1 LPTFYIH
8 IDGIV
13 QSADFLPLVY
23 NVAKEMQI
31 TGYMKNVNCGADV
44 FFNVP
49 SLLDAS
55 EFLQRIKQA
64 APYAGIY
71 SSKFKKIDEHHFSDF
86 NIYGE
91 DIAPKQLPASIQA
104 DAAICNNCKSE
115 LHNPDNRR
123 YRYPFVACP
132 DCGPRYAILKTL
144 PFDRC
149 TTSMHHFAMCE
160 TCFKEYNL
168 VNNRRFFSEINSC
181 NECGIKLSILC
192 GDLSIL
198 SKNKEIVFSLIKH
211 FLNQGKIL
219 AVKGIGGYVLMCD
232 GCNPDAI
239 QTLRKRKN
247 CPGKP
252 FALLY
257 HDIKTVERDF
267 EVHEQEKQLLQSTA
281 SPALFLYPKP
291 SSVNNVALTMV
302 APKLSRIEV
311 MLPDNALFE
320 IITHEFGKP
329 LMVTGANIS
338 GSPIIYKDED
348 ATLYLFDFVDFIVSH
363 NLDIMVPQDKSIV
376 QFSKY
381 EKQPIIVKRSS
392 GMVPS
397 FARYQSTGSSCI
409 LATGSSLESSFT
421 LTNKGDIFISQ
432 YLGNGE
438 SYEAQLMYKHALE
451 HVLNL
456 YSVKPDVI
464 IADKNPEY
472 FSHQYAVESA
482 GNYGAELKLVQHH
495 EAHFAAVLAE
505 NELLNSNKPILG
517 VIWDGGGLGHD
528 GNIWGG
534 EFFKYENNEMIRCF
548 HMDYFPSIK
557 NDKPFPEPRIAAL
570 CASGYAWPQKEVLK
584 DKFTN
589 VELNKYISL
598 SVNNTAFSSSVTSI
612 FEAVASLLNL
622 CDIQTYKGEAVGYLQ
637 VLAEEYVQKNGFV
650 IKESYFKTDAPFY
663 AVPVAG
669 LMQAIIDD
677 IQANLDRPYIAAKFY
692 YSMVGLIGK
701 MVRRMHMNQICFSGD
716 VFQNTLL
723 VDWIQYEYKN
733 KYQLYFHINLASN
746 NENISFGQMVHY
758 ENKIRSVFLDS
769 DRSLKKEV
777 NYATQEVRR

>member
-23 NVAKEMQI
+23 GVAKEMQI
-31 TGYMKNVNCGADV
+31 TGYMKNINCGADI

-49 SLLDAS
+49 SLLGAS

-64 APYAGIY
+64 APYAEIS
-71 SSKFKKIDEHHFSDF
+71 SSKFKKIEEHYFSDF
-86 NIYGE
+86 HIYKE
-91 DIAPKQLPASIQA
+91 DTAQELLPASVPA
-104 DAAICNNCKSE
+104 DVAICNNCKSE

-149 TTSMHHFAMCE
+149 TTSMHHFDMCE
-160 TCFKEYNL
+160 KCYNEYNQ

-198 SKNKEIVFSLIKH
+198 SRNKEIVFSLIKH

-232 GCNPDAI
+232 AGNADAI
-239 QTLRKRKN
+239 QMLRKRKN
-247 CPGKP
+247 CPTKP

-257 HDIKTVERDF
+257 HDIKAVEHDF
-267 EVHEQEKQLLQSTA
+267 EVSAQEKQVLQSNE
-281 SPALFLYPKP
+281 SPALLLYPKK
-291 SSVNNVALTMV
+291 SSVNNLAFTQI
-302 APKLSRIEV
+302 APKLSRVEV

-320 IITHEFGKP
+320 LITHEFGMP

-363 NLDIMVPQDKSIV
+363 NLDIVVPQDKSIM

-381 EKQPIIVKRSS
+381 KHQPIILKRSL

-397 FARYQSTGSSCI
+397 FAHYQSKSSDHI

-421 LTNKGDIFISQ
+421 LTNKEDTFISQ

-438 SYEAQLMYKHALE
+438 SYEAQLMYKNTIE
-451 HVLNL
+451 HILNL
-456 YSVKPDVI
+456 YAVKPDVV
-464 IADKNPEY
+464 IADKTPEY

-482 GNYGAELKLVQHH
+482 KKYGAEVKFVQHH

-505 NELLNSNKPILG
+505 NELLHSNKPILG

-528 GNIWGG
+528 DNIWGG
-534 EFFKYENNEMIRCF
+534 EFFKYENNEMMRCF
-548 HMDYFPSIK
+548 HMNYFATINS
-557 NDKPFPEPRIAAL
+557 DKPMPEPRIAAL
-570 CASGYAWPQKEVLK
+570 CASGYAWPQKDILK

-589 VELNKYISL
+589 TELSKYISL
-598 SVNNTAFSSSVTSI
+598 SVNTTTLSSSVSSI

-622 CDIQTYKGEAVGYLQ
+622 CDIQTYKGEAAGYLQ
-637 VLAEEYVQKNGFV
+637 VLAEEYVQKNGFA
-650 IKESYFKTDAPFY
+650 INASYFKADAPFY
-663 AVPVAG
+663 AVPITW
-669 LMQAIIDD
+669 LMQTIITD
-677 IQANLDRPYIAAKFY
+677 IQENMEKSYIAAKFY
-692 YSMVGLIGK
+692 YSMIGLIGG
-701 MVRRMHMNQICFSGD
+701 MARRMHIDDICFSGD
-716 VFQNTLL
+716 VFQNALL
-723 VDWIQYEYKN
+723 VDWIQHEYKD
-733 KYQLYFHINLASN
+733 KYQLNFHINLSPN

-758 ENKIRSVFLDS
+758 ENKIKSVFLDTGS
-769 DRSLKKEV
+769 SFKKEMA
-777 NYATQEVRR
+777 YIYQEVRR